1 MLVYW
6 FGFQFKDLLLYL
18 PMFSSEYTEMFTVSD
33 YNPEHTYSTKKKE
46 QETEIVY
53 LVITI

>member
-33 YNPEHTYSTKKKE
+33 YNPEHTYSTKKRSKKLKLF
-46 QETEIVY
+46 T
-53 LVITI
+53 L